1 MKISELAARIALGSV
16 FAIFGVNGFVNFLAE
31 SPLQGL
37 AGQFL
42 YALSASHYGL
52 VISGFQVI
60 AGLLLLVNRFVGLAT
75 ALLAPIIVN
84 ILCFHIFMMPSGL
97 LLAILMTVI
106 WGFLVFQHRRCFAG
120 LFVTRD

>member
-1 MKISELAARIALGSV
+1 
-16 FAIFGVNGFVNFLAE
+16 
-31 SPLQGL
+31 
-37 AGQFL
+37 
-42 YALSASHYGL
+42 
-52 VISGFQVI
+52 VI